1 MAGATMGSVSN
12 PPLPRRASGRP
23 RASSKE
29 MLEEAAAE
37 LFVENTYER
46 TTIEQ
51 IAQRAGV
58 SRNTF
63 FNYFASK
70 SDLLWARLD
79 DGVDLLAER
88 LAEASTHPIDP
99 YDAVERSIAQTLE
112 GLARG
117 PAPLVLTQYEVM
129 GVDDDLRAGGLARA
143 LRHAEVIERFLAS
156 RLGPG
161 SPSARAIS
169 LAVVGATAAAVGEW
183 ATAGPGRE
191 GPGAYAV
198 VAVHPVLTG
207 FRSADASA
215 GDGIEPPEVVEGL

>member
-1 MAGATMGSVSN
+1 MSN
-12 PPLPRRASGRP
+12 RPSPRRPAGRP

-99 YDAVERSIAQTLE
+99 YEAVERAVAETLE

-129 GVDDDLRAGGLARA
+129 GVDDDLRAGGLTRA

-156 RLGPG
+156 RLGPEA
-161 SPSARAIS
+161 PSARAVS
-169 LAVVGATAAAVGEW
+169 LAVVGAAAAAVGEW
-183 ATAGPGRE
+183 ATAGPDRT
-191 GPGAYAV
+191 GPGSYAIA
-198 VAVHPVLTG
+198 AVHPVLAG
-207 FRSADASA
+207 YRAADRPRPAGSAPHSSR
-215 GDGIEPPEVVEGL
+215 EGL